1 MSLIYQGVPWG
12 NSTIYILPW
21 GNLSTDLS
29 RSALRELT
37 MIYYGVPPGNYV
49 ADISRSALRELH
61 HIYYALRELFYW
73 CITECPEGTT
83 NILWG
88 ALRELCR
95 WYIKECPE
103 GTPPYILC
111 PEGNFL
117 LIYQE
122 CNWYI
127 TGCPE
132 GTFFTDITGCF
143 EGILLLITWGKL
155 AMIYHGVTWGNLTT
169 DILGSALR
177 ELYQWYVIMGCPEGT
192 LLLIYYRVPWYII
205 ELPGK
210 LYQWYIMEC
219 PERTT
224 NGMECPL
231 PYISQL
237 IRNMPFRTNVNSLRE
252 PSYTS

>member
-1 MSLIYQGVPWG
+1 MHW
-12 NSTIYILPW
+12 
-21 GNLSTDLS
+21 
-29 RSALRELT
+29 
-37 MIYYGVPPGNYV
+37 GNYV
-49 ADISRSALRELH
+49 ADISRSALRELY
-61 HIYYALRELFYW
+61 HIYSALRELVYW
-73 CITECPEGTT
+73 FIKECPEGTNNDILWGAPRELCRWYITECPEGTT

-192 LLLIYYRVPWYII
+192 LLLICYRVPWYII